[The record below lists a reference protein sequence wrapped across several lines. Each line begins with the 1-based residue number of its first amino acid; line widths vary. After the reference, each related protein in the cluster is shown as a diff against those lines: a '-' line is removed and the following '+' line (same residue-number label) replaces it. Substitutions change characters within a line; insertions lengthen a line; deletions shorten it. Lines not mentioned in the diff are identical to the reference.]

1 METIAYE
8 TNDKKQNSSR
18 RPPRGHACLYRLQDP
33 HRTSPFASPKT
44 STQEGARR
52 SRGENHYE
60 LTARVTAIDA
70 VKRTV
75 TVVGA
80 NGDSTTFLCGPEV
93 RNFDQIQ
100 VGDQLKVTLTDLLSG
115 AVVDPKNASP
125 DGSSTLLLLAPE
137 GAMPA
142 AAVAETTQIT
152 ATLPGIDT
160 LRHIASFRYP
170 DGSLHHYAVRPDVDL
185 KSRKLGEKVVIR
197 KTMATAIWVQRS

>member
-1 METIAYE
+1 MKPTTKIKMIALALAPATMLAFTGCKTHTE
-8 TNDKKQNSSR
+8 S
-18 RPPRGHACLYRLQDP
+18 
-33 HRTSPFASPKT
+33 SPFAASPNT
-44 STQEGARR
+44 STEAGVP
-52 SRGENHYE
+52 GGVVVENYYDIS
-60 LTARVTAIDA
+60 ARVTAVDA

-80 NGDSTTFLCGPEV
+80 NGNSTIFICGSEV

-100 VGDQLKVTLTDLLSG
+100 VGDQLKVRLTDLVSG
-115 AVVDPKNASP
+115 AMADPKNPTP
-125 DGSSTLLLLAPE
+125 DGNSALLLLAPV
-137 GAMPA
+137 GDMPA

-152 ATLPGIDT
+152 ATITGIDT
-160 LRHIASFRYP
+160 LRHIASLRYP